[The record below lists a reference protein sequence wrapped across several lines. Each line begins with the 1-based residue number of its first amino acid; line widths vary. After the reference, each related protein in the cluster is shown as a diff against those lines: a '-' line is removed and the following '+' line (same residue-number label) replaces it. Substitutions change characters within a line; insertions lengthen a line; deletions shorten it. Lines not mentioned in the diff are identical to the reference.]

1 MAPLFGLL
9 ASQGARAAVTSLIR
23 QGGLTGAR
31 TAKQIA
37 SKVKKTF
44 DAQKS
49 KAKIPSQS
57 KLTENLTAQEKT
69 ILRRTGLLDDTQ
81 KTRIPIGGPGPGQT
95 FPGQG
100 RQVIL
105 RGKGPGKGLIP
116 YNQGVIPKPK
126 PDYFPIPISGPQVQ
140 NFAAGL
146 GRAPGG
152 FVKPKYQKYQK
163 PVPVVPNISPYSRAK
178 SLGLL
183 AAPAAGLAYG
193 VSGEPEA
200 QSTTAITAADGGV
213 QEQEPV
219 SPRFGQIISPSAS
232 STSKEILNA
241 ALLRAGLSLLQG
253 GTTRDALTAAA
264 TVSESRTKFRTGAE
278 ALAAGQRN
286 LGQTADIYV
295 SQNKDGT
302 YTYSGKTSANTS
314 NLLADILSK
323 AKTQGAAITSDV
335 IATAKK
341 ENPNLSDEQI
351 IEGLKQAG
359 YVEQGE

>member
-1 MAPLFGLL
+1 MALPLLGLL
-9 ASQGARAAVTSLIR
+9 ASQGARAAVTSVIR

-81 KTRIPIGGPGPGQT
+81 KTRIPLGGPGPGQT

-100 RQVIL
+100 GQVIL
-105 RGKGPGKGLIP
+105 RGRQPSKELIP

-126 PDYFPIPISGPQVQ
+126 PDYLPIPVGGPQAQ

-146 GRAPGG
+146 GRAAGG
-152 FVKPKYQKYQK
+152 FVKPKYQK
-163 PVPVVPNISPYSRAK
+163 PVPVVPNISLYDRAK

-183 AAPAAGLAYG
+183 AAPAAGIAYG
-193 VSGEPEA
+193 VSGEPEVQPA
-200 QSTTAITAADGGV
+200 PAVTAAPFGV
-213 QEQEPV
+213 QEQQEPV
-219 SPRFGQIISPSAS
+219 SPRFGQIISPSAT

-241 ALLRAGLSLLQG
+241 SLLRAGLSLLQG

-264 TVSESRTKFRTGAE
+264 TVAESRTKFRTGAE

-286 LGQTADIYV
+286 LGHTADIYV

-302 YTYSGKTSANTS
+302 YTYSGKTSANTA

-323 AKTQGAAITSDV
+323 AKTQGAVITSDV

-341 ENPNLSDEQI
+341 QNPNLSDEQI

>member
-1 MAPLFGLL
+1 MALPLLGLL

-105 RGKGPGKGLIP
+105 RAKEPGKELIP

-146 GRAPGG
+146 GRASGG
-152 FVKPKYQKYQK
+152 FVKPKYQK
-163 PVPVVPNISPYSRAK
+163 PVPVVPNISLYDRAK
-178 SLGLL
+178 SLGIL
-183 AAPAAGLAYG
+183 AAPAAGIAYG

-200 QSTTAITAADGGV
+200 QPTTAVTPAPVAV
-213 QEQEPV
+213 QEQQEP
-219 SPRFGQIISPSAS
+219 SIRFGQIISPSAS

-323 AKTQGAAITSDV
+323 AKTQGAVITSDV

>member
-1 MAPLFGLL
+1 MALPLLGLL
-9 ASQGARAAVTSLIR
+9 ASQGARAAVTSVIR
-23 QGGLTGAR
+23 QGGFTGAR
-31 TAKQIA
+31 AAKQIA

-57 KLTENLTAQEKT
+57 KLTENLTAQEKN
-69 ILRRTGLLDDTQ
+69 ILRRTGLLSDTQ
-81 KTRIPIGGPGPGQT
+81 KTRIPLGGPGPGQT
-95 FPGQG
+95 LPGQG

-105 RGKGPGKGLIP
+105 RGRQPSKELIP

-126 PDYFPIPISGPQVQ
+126 PDYLPIPVSNT
-140 NFAAGL
+140 NFAAGGL
-146 GRAPGG
+146 GRGQGGYVGPKTFNPLPPTPASYLQTIRQNPIKSGIGLLGTGYLASSFMGEEAP
-152 FVKPKYQKYQK
+152 QDTIE
-163 PVPVVPNISPYSRAK
+163 PVV
-178 SLGLL
+178 
-183 AAPAAGLAYG
+183 
-193 VSGEPEA
+193 
-200 QSTTAITAADGGV
+200 TTPVGV
-213 QEQEPV
+213 QQQEPV
-219 SPRFGQIISPSAS
+219 SPRFGQIISPSAT

-264 TVSESRTKFRTGAE
+264 TVAESRTKFRTGAE

-323 AKTQGAAITSDV
+323 AKTQGAVITSDV

-341 ENPNLSDEQI
+341 QNPNLSDEQI

>member
-126 PDYFPIPISGPQVQ
+126 PDYFPIPVSNT
-140 NFAAGL
+140 NFAAGAL
-146 GRAPGG
+146 GRGQGGYVGPRTFNPLPPTPASYLQTIRQNPIKSGIGLLGTGYLASSFMGEEAP
-152 FVKPKYQKYQK
+152 QDTIE
-163 PVPVVPNISPYSRAK
+163 PVVTTPYT
-178 SLGLL
+178 
-183 AAPAAGLAYG
+183 
-193 VSGEPEA
+193 ET
-200 QSTTAITAADGGV
+200 Q
-213 QEQEPV
+213 PV

>member
-1 MAPLFGLL
+1 MALPLLGLL
-9 ASQGARAAVTSLIR
+9 ASQGARAAVTSVIR

-44 DAQKS
+44 DAEKS

-57 KLTENLTAQEKT
+57 KLTQNLTAQEKT

-81 KTRIPIGGPGPGQT
+81 KTRIPLGGPGPGQT
-95 FPGQG
+95 LPGQG

-105 RGKGPGKGLIP
+105 RGRQPSKELIP

-126 PDYFPIPISGPQVQ
+126 PDYFPIPVGGPQAQ

-146 GRAPGG
+146 GRAAGG
-152 FVKPKYQKYQK
+152 FVKPKYQK
-163 PVPVVPNISPYSRAK
+163 PVPVVPNISLYDRAK
-178 SLGLL
+178 SLGIL
-183 AAPAAGLAYG
+183 AAPAAGIAYG

-200 QSTTAITAADGGV
+200 QPTTAATAAPVGV
-213 QEQEPV
+213 QQQEPV
-219 SPRFGQIISPSAS
+219 SPRFGQIISPSAT

-264 TVSESRTKFRTGAE
+264 TVAESRTKFRTGAE

-323 AKTQGAAITSDV
+323 AKTQGAVITSDV

-341 ENPNLSDEQI
+341 QNPNLSDEQI